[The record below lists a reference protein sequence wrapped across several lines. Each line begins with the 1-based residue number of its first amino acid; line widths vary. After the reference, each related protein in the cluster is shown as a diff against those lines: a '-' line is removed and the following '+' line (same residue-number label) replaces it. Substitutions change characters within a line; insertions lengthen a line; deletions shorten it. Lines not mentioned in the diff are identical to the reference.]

1 MKPSTPITNDIKD
14 LTKDQL
20 SAWLESQ
27 GMPAYRATQIF
38 KWVYQRQED
47 DFGNMTDLGKDTRT
61 QLANRFTIG
70 RLHIKT
76 VETSKDRSRK
86 FLFSLSD
93 GNTVESVLIPEKDHY
108 TLCISSQVGCA
119 QGCRF
124 CLTAKGGLK
133 RNLTTGEI
141 IAQVRDI
148 AATIETDRRLSNIVF
163 MGMGE
168 PLANYQHVVS
178 ALGILTDRNAGFG
191 FPGRRITVSTAGVVP
206 RLIDFGRNTRDLG
219 VNLAIS
225 LNATDNRTRSMLMPI
240 NRAYP
245 IEMLLAT
252 CCKYPLK
259 PGRSITIE
267 YVLMAGVNDSVADA
281 TRLADLLRPFRSK
294 INLIPFNSHDGCDF
308 KRPDDTGI
316 EAFRNVLVRQ
326 EYTVMTRNSKGQDI
340 SAACGQ
346 LSL

>member
-1 MKPSTPITNDIKD
+1 MEASTPVTGDIKN
-14 LTKDQL
+14 LTRNQL
-20 SAWLESQ
+20 ESWLEGH
-27 GMPAYRATQIF
+27 GMPSYRATQIF
-38 KWVYQRQED
+38 KWIYQRQED

-61 QLANRFTIG
+61 RLADTFSID
-70 RLHIKT
+70 RLKIET
-76 VETSKDRSRK
+76 VEISKDRSKK

-93 GNTVESVLIPEKDHY
+93 GNTVESVLIPEKGHY

-148 AATIETDRRLSNIVF
+148 ALGMETTRRLGNIVF

-168 PLANYQHVVS
+168 PLANYQHVVG
-178 ALGILTDRNAGFG
+178 ALSILTDRNAGFG
-191 FPGRRITVSTAGVVP
+191 FPGRRITVSTAGMVP
-206 RLIDFGRNTRDLG
+206 KLIDFGRDTRDLG

-225 LNATDNRTRSMLMPI
+225 LNATDNPTRSMLMPI
-240 NRAYP
+240 NRVYP
-245 IEMLLAT
+245 IETVLEA
-252 CCKYPLK
+252 CSGYPLK
-259 PGRSITIE
+259 PGRHITFE
-267 YVLMAGVNDSVADA
+267 YVLMKGINDSVADA
-281 TRLADLLRPFRSK
+281 DRLARLLRPLRSK

-308 KRPDDTGI
+308 KRPDNAGI
-316 EAFRNVLVRQ
+316 EAFRDILVKGN
-326 EYTVMTRNSKGQDI
+326 YTVITRRSKGQDI

-346 LSL
+346 LSF